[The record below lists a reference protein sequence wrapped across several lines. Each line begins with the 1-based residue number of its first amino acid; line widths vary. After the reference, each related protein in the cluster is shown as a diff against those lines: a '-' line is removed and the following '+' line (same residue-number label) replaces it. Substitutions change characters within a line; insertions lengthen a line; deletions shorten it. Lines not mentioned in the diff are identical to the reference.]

1 MKYLQKSFMRKDD
14 ARKLDHNT
22 LEQLRIRAVSRV
34 QAGESPEL
42 VARAIGIN
50 RTTIYD
56 WLAKYRNGGWSALKS
71 RPTPG
76 AKPKIDSKKM
86 KWIFKVVSEKNPQ
99 QLKFEFA
106 LWTREMVQELIKK
119 KFNIKLGLKAV
130 GRLLAQL
137 GLTCQKPLYRA
148 IQKEES
154 LVKKWL
160 KKTYPNIK
168 ARAKQEGADIYFA
181 DAAHIRSDH
190 HAGKTWGVKGQTPV
204 VVSTGAR
211 YSFSLISAV
220 SARGLMRFM
229 VTEGG
234 VNTEVFIQFL
244 KRLIANS
251 KKKIFLIVDNGPSH
265 TSKKTKEFVS
275 TIKDKLELFYLPPY
289 SPDLNPDE
297 LVWNHLK
304 TNTVGRS
311 TVTNKTD
318 FKRQVKKSMKKLQ
331 NDKEKVRS
339 FFQKKSLMYAA

>member
-1 MKYLQKSFMRKDD
+1 MRKDD
-14 ARKLDHNT
+14 ARKLDHKT

-42 VARAIGIN
+42 VGRAIGIN

-56 WLAKYRNGGWSALKS
+56 WLAKYRNGGWGALKS

-76 AKPKIDSKKM
+76 AKPKIDGKKM

-106 LWTREMVQELIKK
+106 LWTREMVQQLIKK

-137 GLTCQKPLYRA
+137 GLTCQKPLYKA
-148 IQKEES
+148 IQKDES

-160 KKTYPNIK
+160 KKIYPNIK
-168 ARAKQEGADIYFA
+168 FRAKQEGADIYFG
-181 DAAHIRSDH
+181 DPAHIRSDH
-190 HAGKTWGVKGQTPV
+190 HPGKTWGIKGQTPV

-220 SARGLMRFM
+220 SPRGLMRFM

-234 VNTEVFIQFL
+234 VNSEVFIQFL
-244 KRLIANS
+244 KRLVANS
-251 KKKIFLIVDNGPSH
+251 SRKIFLIVDNGPSH
-265 TSKKTKEFVS
+265 TSKKTKAFVS
-275 TIKDKLELFYLPPY
+275 GIKEKLELFYLPPY

-311 TVTNKTD
+311 TVASKAD
-318 FKRQVKKSMKKLQ
+318 LKRQVKRSMKLLQ

-339 FFQKKSLMYAA
+339 FFQKSSLKYAA

>member
-1 MKYLQKSFMRKDD
+1 MRKDD
-14 ARKLDHNT
+14 ARKLDHKT

-34 QAGESPEL
+34 QSGESPEL
-42 VARAIGIN
+42 VGRAIGIN

-56 WLAKYRNGGWSALKS
+56 WLAKYRDGGWGALRS

-76 AKPKIDSKKM
+76 AKPKIDGKKM

-106 LWTREMVQELIKK
+106 LWTREMVQQLVKQK
-119 KFNIKLGLKAV
+119 YNIKLSLKAV

-137 GLTCQKPLYRA
+137 GLTCQKPLYKA
-148 IQKEES
+148 IQKDES
-154 LVKKWL
+154 LDKKWL
-160 KKTYPNIK
+160 KKIYPNIK
-168 ARAKQEGADIYFA
+168 RRAKLEGADIYFG

-190 HAGKTWGVKGQTPV
+190 HAGKTWGIKGQTPI
-204 VVSTGAR
+204 VVSTWAR
-211 YSFSLISAV
+211 FSFSLLSAV

-234 VNTEVFIQFL
+234 VNSEVFMQFL
-244 KRLIANS
+244 KRLVMNTQR
-251 KKKIFLIVDNGPSH
+251 KIFLIVDNGPSH
-265 TSKKTKEFVS
+265 VSKKTKAFVS
-275 TIKDKLELFYLPPY
+275 GIKEKLELFYLPPY

-311 TVTNKTD
+311 TVKDKMD
-318 FKRQVKKSMKKLQ
+318 FKKQVKKSMKLLQ

-339 FFQKKSLMYAA
+339 FFQKKSLRYAA